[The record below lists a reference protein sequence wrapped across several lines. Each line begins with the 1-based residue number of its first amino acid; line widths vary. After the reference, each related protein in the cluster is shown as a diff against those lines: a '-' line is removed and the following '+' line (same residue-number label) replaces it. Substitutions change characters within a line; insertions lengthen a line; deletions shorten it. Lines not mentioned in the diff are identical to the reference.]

1 MESVCPHCSPHNFS
15 CQECYDIQRKIDRI
29 RFKTPFSPCYNTFNC
44 NTFNCNTFKPK
55 MFKCENCEYFD
66 IDVHSYAHDSNI
78 RDVCDECLFEHFS
91 KIKPW
96 NLCLTSIPLLVRDDG
111 VHDDHIKIVR
121 VDDAMFELLKS
132 YATRANISLEDAL
145 YRSQTCHGCN
155 APMENELFGQLS
167 CSKACENRCFYGKR
181 CAICP
186 GIDYELLK
194 KFSTEQQ
201 TELCEYAKIHYLSID
216 QAIDYQTHCHNCGKG
231 TPDSLIRSDSHQY
244 CSSRCQE
251 YCEVFCYSCVYEK
264 ECLVCHSI

>member
-1 MESVCPHCSPHNFS
+1 
-15 CQECYDIQRKIDRI
+15 
-29 RFKTPFSPCYNTFNC
+29 
-44 NTFNCNTFKPK
+44 
-55 MFKCENCEYFD
+55 
-66 IDVHSYAHDSNI
+66 
-78 RDVCDECLFEHFS
+78 
-91 KIKPW
+91 
-96 NLCLTSIPLLVRDDG
+96 VRDDG

-167 CSKACENRCFYGKR
+167 CSKACESANCWD
-181 CAICP
+181 
-186 GIDYELLK
+186 IDSELLK

-201 TELCEYAKIHYLSID
+201 TELRKYAKIHYLSID

-264 ECLVCHSI
+264 ECLVCPSI

>member
-1 MESVCPHCSPHNFS
+1 MNSVCP
-15 CQECYDIQRKIDRI
+15 
-29 RFKTPFSPCYNTFNC
+29 TC
-44 NTFNCNTFKPK
+44 NIPIK
-55 MFKCENCEYFD
+55 MFKCETCNYFD
-66 IDVHSYAHDSNI
+66 IDIHSYTHELNI
-78 RDVCDECLFEHFS
+78 NDICGICLSS
-91 KIKPW
+91 KVKPW
-96 NLCLTSIPLLVRDDG
+96 NLCLTIIDG
-111 VHDDHIKIVR
+111 VVAQKPL
-121 VDDAMFELLKS
+121 DDAMFELLKS

-145 YRSQTCHGCN
+145 YCSQRCHGCH
-155 APMENELFGQLS
+155 APMDNELFGQLS

-181 CAICP
+181 CAICQ

-216 QAIDYQTHCHNCGKG
+216 QAIEYQTHCHNCGKG